1 MASFRTEY
9 DALCEIHNN
18 IMKLDKTATT
28 KSNHII
34 EWLKTDIVNAM
45 KKNDELF
52 EYLFREIYFS
62 GSYYDGLKIREPDEF
77 DLNIVLRASQF
88 EDFITIE
95 EGSPGYFKIKS
106 RKRFDLI
113 GNTPGIVDKFFK
125 EFVQPLSEIS
135 GREAYYIIP
144 NRVRKWFSKVFEKSK
159 HDIPMRMA
167 DGNKI
172 TKLKTEQNGP
182 AFTLKLQ
189 LENGK
194 NVDID
199 LAVVFPIPLI
209 IFKSIPAIWKNIK
222 GYSAQDAFLVPIS
235 AEKYGPEW
243 SVHFPMVEKEI
254 LKDKGCAKPVI
265 RFLKQFRDA
274 NKPLANLK
282 SYALKT
288 VVMKMILKNPNYK
301 WEIGSEPYYFLLAL
315 EELKRRLEEG
325 RINWIFHTQSNI
337 LRTDESKSMAKF
349 VSTAWVCL
357 NNDRRYETWKK
368 YFTYPKNSASKA
380 LQSIFKI
387 IKAPNKSMS
396 MINSY
401 VDDNYESANPVNKYK
416 KIVPSQV
423 ETVPKPRRPQ
433 IYYDDNHGD
442 LNYEYDDKYAS
453 SLLTIIFFII
463 LAQQYPIFEKRFI
476 VSIVSLVH
484 LAYLS
489 FMMVLIYQICRY
501 VYKIYN
507 CFYSIYQCVYF
518 PYQCFYFTYQC
529 VYFMYQCLYFFFK
542 SLYIISTCVV
552 SICTFTIN
560 LILMLSFEIK
570 SRLSLEHSAIFLSN
584 LADELLDPEI

>member
-288 VVMKMILKNPNYK
+288 VVMKMIKKYPNYG
-301 WEIGSEPYYFLLAL
+301 WEIGSEPHYFLLAL
-315 EELKRRLEEG
+315 EELKRRLEAG
-325 RINWIFHTQSNI
+325 RIDWIFHNQSNI
-337 LRTDESKSMAKF
+337 LRTDQSKSMAKF
-349 VSTAWVCL
+349 VSTALVCM
-357 NNDRRYETWKK
+357 NKDKTFETWIK
-368 YFTYPKNSASKA
+368 YFTTKNTASRA
-380 LQSIFKI
+380 LQYVLKI
-387 IKAPNKSMS
+387 MKAPTNSMS
-396 MINSY
+396 LTNKY
-401 VDDNYESANPVNKYK
+401 VGDNFGSANQVLKYK
-416 KIVPSQV
+416 KYGSSQTK
-423 ETVPKPRRPQ
+423 TVAKSTRPPN
-433 IYYDDNHGD
+433 YFDDNHED
-442 LNYEYDDKYAS
+442 LNNEHNKYA
-453 SLLTIIFFII
+453 LLTIFFCLV
-463 LAQQYPIFEKRFI
+463 LAPYYPIFEERFI
-476 VSIVSLVH
+476 VSIV
-484 LAYLS
+484 LS
-489 FMMVLIYQICRY
+489 FMMVLGYQICRY
-501 VYKIYN
+501 VYKIYK
-507 CFYSIYQCVYF
+507 CFYFIYQCVYF
-518 PYQCFYFTYQC
+518 PYQCVYFIYQC

-542 SLYIISTCVV
+542 ALYIISTCVV
-552 SICTFTIN
+552 SICTITIN